1 MQRNE
6 HKRLKTIGWLM
17 LASELL
23 LALFAGSWLM
33 AQYKAEEQRLHTD
46 INIVFDRTRES
57 IMDSALDKEI
67 AVILRDSVSAYG
79 KRINLQLSF
88 FNNRHAPRVL
98 SLDSFQVDPN
108 TLKNVTIIRRGS
120 DSNTVFMQKALRS
133 VVSRTLESQDEL
145 YRQFMNA
152 VDSAQFE
159 RAFDQALQQKN
170 THFKTV
176 KIEKPGR
183 DSIFVYTAPA
193 VSTSYIKLDGYK
205 PYLFKQILP
214 QIGFSLF
221 LLLLSGLTFLLA
233 YRNMW
238 RQHRFGKQKDN
249 FISNISHELKTPVA
263 TTKVALEA
271 LSNYNAL
278 EDPKRSKQYLQ
289 IANAEME
296 RLEQL
301 VNSVLNTVQTE
312 HGALRL
318 EPEPLNLSDL
328 LEEITGVLLPL
339 MSEKGMQ
346 FSLVPPHE
354 TITIAADKMHLRG
367 AFYNLID
374 NAIKYGGDM
383 LKIDSSTA
391 GNMLQVSIWDNGAGI
406 PQVYHESIFEKFFR
420 VPHGNK
426 HDVKGHGLGL
436 SYARYIIQA
445 HGGTIRL
452 NSVPGQGT
460 TFIVSLP
467 LTPKL

>member
-1 MQRNE
+1 M
-6 HKRLKTIGWLM
+6 HLI
-17 LASELL
+17 
-23 LALFAGSWLM
+23 
-33 AQYKAEEQRLHTD
+33 
-46 INIVFDRTRES
+46 
-57 IMDSALDKEI
+57 
-67 AVILRDSVSAYG
+67 
-79 KRINLQLSF
+79 
-88 FNNRHAPRVL
+88 VL
-98 SLDSFQVDPN
+98 SLDSFQIDPN
-108 TLKNVTIIRRGS
+108 AIKNVTIIKRGN
-120 DSNTVFMQKALRS
+120 DSNTIFMQKALRS
-133 VVSRTLESQDEL
+133 VVNRTLESQDQL
-145 YRQFMNA
+145 YKQFMNA

-159 RAFDQALQQKN
+159 RAFDQALLQKN

-176 KIEKPGR
+176 KIKQPGR
-183 DSIFVYTAPA
+183 DSIFVYAAPA

-271 LSNYNAL
+271 LSNYDAL

-289 IANAEME
+289 MANAEME

-312 HGALRL
+312 HGALKL
-318 EPEPLNLSDL
+318 EQESLNPVAL
-328 LEEITGVLLPL
+328 LEEITGVLLPV
-339 MSEKGMQ
+339 MEEKSVR
-346 FSLVPPHE
+346 FSLTAPQE
-354 TITIAADKMHLRG
+354 NITIKADKMHLRG
-367 AFYNLID
+367 AFYNLLD
-374 NAIKYGGDM
+374 NAIKYGGEV
-383 LKIDSSTA
+383 LKADISIFE
-391 GNMLQVSIWDNGAGI
+391 NMLQVSIWDNGTGI
-406 PQVYHESIFEKFFR
+406 PEVYHESIFEKFFR
-420 VPHGNK
+420 IPHGNK

-436 SYARYIIQA
+436 SYARYIIAA

-452 NSVPGQGT
+452 HSVPGQGT

-467 LTPKL
+467 LTSKL